1 MLPRRSFV
9 RWGITTKFLAF
20 DCLVILALG
29 AIVAVVFVAFQK
41 MDTLTT
47 TILDQNLARIIKN
60 GESSQELT
68 TLFAELVT
76 VIFSDQSEAGAARL
90 QALQEQLRSLTSQES
105 NAELQ
110 ALIQQFTQQLSTVL
124 EQAAAIKQRSA
135 EFTGI
140 EDDFIFNVEMLEDI
154 LSEKIETESAENV
167 LYLNQ
172 LKQLQAMSA
181 GYRSAFLQII
191 KEVNDLQTTGA
202 QNLEEPAKEPAVF
215 NTINSLLSR
224 FGTVTSNKDAEIAK
238 QGEQLVAIITRY
250 KEEIGQYQTAQHTF
264 SEQLALAGQTKE
276 QALNALRSRD
286 QENVQA
292 AETIRRDI
300 RTRVQTSR
308 QFVMALSAAISAILL
323 LLSYGAIKTV
333 RPLVALSQA
342 AQKIADGEMDIQL
355 PLVRSADEIGVLTG
369 AFASMAQHL
378 SGTVR
383 DVKSAAEQ
391 VALKSREM
399 AAVAEQ
405 MSEGASEQAAASQ
418 EVSSSMEEMVANIR
432 QNADNAKAAETMAE
446 QSAHA
451 AQEGS
456 QAVSEIIAAMQMI
469 VDEIS
474 SIQEIAS
481 QTNILSMNAT
491 IEAARAQE
499 YGKGFAVVASS
510 VRELAKLS
518 RNAADKIQRLVK
530 DCMIRSEQAGDC
542 LNRLTPN
549 SERTA
554 NLVKEIAA
562 ASQEQT
568 SGAEHINIAIQQ
580 LDSVTQQNAS
590 TAEQVSA
597 TIETLMTQA
606 LHLQEAM
613 AFFTVKEEEPAE
625 GKMEEG
631 DLLQRITELEQQLSE
646 LRAYAQPQSRG
657 TSANA
662 SAQLKKTQTNTLFH
676 LTENSVVGDERDQ
689 EFERF

>member
-1 MLPRRSFV
+1 MPSRRSFL
-9 RWGITTKFLAF
+9 RLGITAKFLAF
-20 DCLVILALG
+20 DCLVILALA
-29 AIVAVVFVAFQK
+29 AIVAVVFMSFQK
-41 MDTLTT
+41 MDALTT

-60 GESSQELT
+60 GEASQELT

-90 QALQEQLRSLTSQES
+90 QILQEQLRSLTSEEG

-110 ALIQQFTQQLSTVL
+110 TLIQQFTQQLSAVL
-124 EQAAAIKQRSA
+124 EQAAVIKQRSA
-135 EFTGI
+135 EFASI

-154 LSEKIETESAENV
+154 LSEKIETDSAGST

-181 GYRSAFLQII
+181 GYRSTFLQII
-191 KEVNDLQTTGA
+191 KEVNELQKTGA

-215 NTINSLLSR
+215 SAINSLLSR

-238 QGEQLVAIITRY
+238 QGGELVATIGRY
-250 KEEIGQYQTAQHTF
+250 KEAISQYQTAQRAF
-264 SEQLALAGQTKE
+264 SEQLALAGNSKE
-276 QALNALRSRD
+276 LALNALHDRNR
-286 QENVQA
+286 ENVQA
-292 AETIRRDI
+292 AETIRGDI
-300 RTRVQTSR
+300 HARVQTSR
-308 QFVMALSAAISAILL
+308 QFVMALSTAIGAILL
-323 LLSYGAIKTV
+323 MLSYGAIKTV
-333 RPLVALSQA
+333 RPLVALSHA
-342 AQKIADGEMDIQL
+342 AQKIANGEMDIHL
-355 PLVRSADEIGVLTG
+355 PLVRSTDEIGVLTE
-369 AFASMAQHL
+369 AFVSMAQHL

-383 DVKSAAEQ
+383 DVKTAAEQ

-405 MSEGASEQAAASQ
+405 MSEGASEQAAASE
-418 EVSSSMEEMVANIR
+418 EVSSSMEEMAANIR
-432 QNADNAKAAETMAE
+432 QNADNAKAAEGMAA

-597 TIETLMTQA
+597 TIETLMAQA

-613 AFFTVKEEEPAE
+613 AFFTVKEEEPVEEKIA
-625 GKMEEG
+625 EG
-631 DLLQRITELEQQLSE
+631 DLLQRIQELEQQLGE
-646 LRAYAQPQSRG
+646 LRAYAQPQSRAV
-657 TSANA
+657 SAA
-662 SAQLKKTQTNTLFH
+662 RMARSQGSSTFDQKEAF
-676 LTENSVVGDERDQ
+676 EDERDQ
-689 EFERF
+689 EFERY

>member
-1 MLPRRSFV
+1 MSQRRSFV

-29 AIVAVVFVAFQK
+29 AIVAVVFISFQK
-41 MDTLTT
+41 MDALTT

-60 GESSQELT
+60 SESSQELT

-90 QALQEQLRSLTSQES
+90 QALQEQLRSLTSQEA

-110 ALIQQFTQQLSTVL
+110 TLIQQFTQQLSAVL
-124 EQAAAIKQRSA
+124 EQAALIKQRSA

-154 LSEKIETESAENV
+154 LSEKIETDNAGNV

-181 GYRSAFLQII
+181 GYRSTFLQIV
-191 KEVNDLQTTGA
+191 KAVNELQKTGA

-224 FGTVTSNKDAEIAK
+224 FGTVTSNKDTEIAK

-250 KEEIGQYQTAQHTF
+250 KEEIGQYQTAQRTF

-276 QALNALRSRD
+276 QALNALRSRN
-286 QENVQA
+286 QENVLA
-292 AETIRRDI
+292 AETIRSDI
-300 RTRVQTSR
+300 HVRVQTSR
-308 QFVMALSAAISAILL
+308 QFVMLLSAAIGVILL

-333 RPLVALSQA
+333 RPLIALSHA
-342 AQKIADGEMDIQL
+342 AQQIANGEMDIHL
-355 PLVRSADEIGVLTG
+355 PFVRSADEIGVLTG

-383 DVKSAAEQ
+383 DVKAAAQQ

-399 AAVAEQ
+399 TIVAEQ

-418 EVSSSMEEMVANIR
+418 EVSSSMEEMAANIR
-432 QNADNAKAAETMAE
+432 QNADNAKAAEAMAA
-446 QSAHA
+446 QSAHDA
-451 AQEGS
+451 LEGS
-456 QAVSEIIAAMQMI
+456 QAVNEIITAMQMI

-474 SIQEIAS
+474 SIQEIAN

-530 DCMIRSEQAGDC
+530 DCMIRSEQAGAC

-549 SERTA
+549 SQKTA
-554 NLVKEIAA
+554 EFVKEIAA
-562 ASQEQT
+562 SSQKQT
-568 SGAEHINIAIQQ
+568 TGAEHINLAIQQ

-590 TAEQVSA
+590 TAEEVSA
-597 TIETLMTQA
+597 TIETLTAQA
-606 LHLQEAM
+606 IHLQEAM
-613 AFFTVKEEEPAE
+613 AFFTVKEEEPT
-625 GKMEEG
+625 KDKTEEG
-631 DLLQRITELEQQLSE
+631 DLLQRINELEQQLNE
-646 LRAYAQPQSRG
+646 LRAYAQPQSQV

-662 SAQLKKTQTNTLFH
+662 PAQLKKSQISGLFH
-676 LTENSVVGDERDQ
+676 LTGNHVAGDERDQ